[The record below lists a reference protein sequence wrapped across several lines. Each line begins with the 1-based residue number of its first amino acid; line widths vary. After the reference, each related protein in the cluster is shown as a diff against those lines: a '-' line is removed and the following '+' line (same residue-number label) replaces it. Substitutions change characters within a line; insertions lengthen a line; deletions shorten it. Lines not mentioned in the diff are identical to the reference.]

1 MIPLDLKWIRAQF
14 PALTKEINGQPVIFF
29 DGPGGTQIPGP
40 VIDAMSEYLVRSN
53 ANAHGA
59 FATSVQTDELIA
71 AARSASADLLG
82 CTPDE
87 IVFGANMTSLTFA
100 LSRALSRQWQPGDEI
115 IVTQLDHYA
124 NVSPWQALEEK
135 GMIVR
140 TVEIEV
146 EDCTLNM
153 NDLED
158 LLNERTRLVAVGYA
172 SNAVGTIND
181 VAAVVRLARAVG
193 ALVFV
198 DAVHYVPHGPI
209 DVRSLDCDFLACS
222 AYKFFGPHVGI
233 FYGKREHL
241 ARLRPYKVKPASEEV
256 PWRWETGT
264 QNHEGLA
271 GLVAAINYL
280 AKLGCHISSSVKGE
294 WNSLTAETDKS
305 TGRPFRCPHIFA
317 SVAQELQLTEHSY
330 PSRRSAITAA
340 MIAISQY
347 ERELCE
353 HLVQGLLQIP
363 GIKIY
368 GITDA
373 SRFDWRT
380 PTVAL
385 RVVGQT
391 PYSLARE
398 LGERGIFTWHGNFYA
413 LGLTETLGVESSG
426 GLLRI
431 GLVHYN
437 TVDEIHCLRESLEE
451 MVELVTDS

>member
-1 MIPLDLKWIRAQF
+1 MIPLDLKWIRSQF

-29 DGPGGTQIPGP
+29 DGPGGTQIPGS
-40 VIDAMSEYLVRSN
+40 VIDAMSDYLVRSN
-53 ANAHGA
+53 ANARGA
-59 FATSVQTDELIA
+59 FANSVQTDRLIA
-71 AARSASADLLG
+71 AARSATADLLG

-100 LSRALSRQWQPGDEI
+100 LSRALSRKWQPGDEI
-115 IVTQLDHYA
+115 IVTRLDHYA

-135 GMIVR
+135 GMVVR
-140 TVEIEV
+140 TLEIEQ
-146 EDCTLNM
+146 EDCTLNI
-153 NDLED
+153 NDLEGF
-158 LLNERTRLVAVGYA
+158 LNERTRLVAVGYA

-181 VAAVVRLARAVG
+181 VAAFVRLAHAAG

-198 DAVHYVPHGPI
+198 DAVHYAPHGPI

-233 FYGKREHL
+233 LFGKREHL
-241 ARLRPYKVKPASEEV
+241 AHFCPYKVEPASEEV

-280 AKLGCHISSSVKGE
+280 AKLGCHISSSVKGD
-294 WNSLTAETDKS
+294 WNSLKAEIDNSK
-305 TGRPFRCPHIFA
+305 GKPFRCPHIFA
-317 SVAQELQLTEHSY
+317 SVAEELQLTEHSY
-330 PSRRSAITAA
+330 PNRRAALTAA
-340 MIAISQY
+340 MLAISQY

-353 HLVQGLLQIP
+353 ELVQELLQIP

-373 SRFDWRT
+373 SLFNWRT

-385 RVVGQT
+385 RIREQT
-391 PYSLARE
+391 PYRLAKE
-398 LGERGIFTWHGNFYA
+398 LGDCGIFTWHGNFYA

-437 TVDEIHCLRESLEE
+437 TFDEIHRLLESLHEIFE
-451 MVELVTDS
+451 RIN